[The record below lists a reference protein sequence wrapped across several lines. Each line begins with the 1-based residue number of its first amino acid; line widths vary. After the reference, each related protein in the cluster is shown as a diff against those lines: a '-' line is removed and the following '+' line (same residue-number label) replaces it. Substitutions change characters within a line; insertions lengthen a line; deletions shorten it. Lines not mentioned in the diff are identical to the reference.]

1 MACSWAAPSDAV
13 RFRGQAPGGSRC
25 PAWRSLFQSP
35 FVHLRPMANGKM
47 VTPSARPVSVC
58 ATQHFAIVLARQ
70 IGVRVS
76 WMDRSGCISLMKVR
90 VGDGWSSRVGRAVAR
105 ATPRA
110 RHRLMRL
117 AGLTPTYRLMASRW
131 LYRRDSMATMP
142 SMHRHAGT
150 DSAGCGGRYKM
161 VSNARPCCSVEEAYT
176 RIVYRTDCA
185 VTEHPRPTSHHS

>member
-58 ATQHFAIVLARQ
+58 ATQHFTIVLARQ

-117 AGLTPTYRLMASRW
+117 AGLTPTYRAWRSRW
-131 LYRRDSMATMP
+131 LYARNIHIIPSVQRHDATL
-142 SMHRHAGT
+142 
-150 DSAGCGGRYKM
+150 SAGRCAQGIY
-161 VSNARPCCSVEEAYT
+161 SNVLSLSASKV
-176 RIVYRTDCA
+176 
-185 VTEHPRPTSHHS
+185 EHPFTLIISHHHITSQRRGY